1 MNIYVFMAKKKNFCC
16 SKCGNKC
23 EIYKKGKGHRVLVCQ
38 SCGIIATNPIP
49 LLAPLL
55 AAAAPALIDK
65 GGEIISGLVSGGGK
79 SKRATAE
86 TAGERL
92 HRLTQ
97 FEKALLMERAERR

>member
-1 MNIYVFMAKKKNFCC
+1 MAKKRHFCC

-38 SCGIIATNPIP
+38 NCGIIATNPIP

-55 AAAAPALIDK
+55 AAAAPTLIEK
-65 GGEIISGLVSGGGK
+65 GGDIITGLVSGRGK
-79 SKRATAE
+79 SSRTAE
-86 TAGERL
+86 TAGEKL

-97 FEKALLMERAERR
+97 FEKALLMERAERK